1 MSHLLE
7 GTRLVLAIPEVDPE
21 IARQRI
27 QMCSVGLDGKYSEEA
42 FLACPSC
49 QDLAERIKFREDMER
64 EARPR
69 KDCPDCNGS
78 GTIRAY
84 EGDEYTPEVCG
95 CWMEHHEGFPSER
108 EWARGIDCD

>member
-7 GTRLVLAIPEVDPE
+7 GARLVLAIPEVDPE

-49 QDLAERIKFREDMER
+49 QDLAARIKFREDMER
-64 EARPR
+64 E
-69 KDCPDCNGS
+69 
-78 GTIRAY
+78 
-84 EGDEYTPEVCG
+84 
-95 CWMEHHEGFPSER
+95 HHEGVEPIER
-108 EWARGIDCD
+108 WGRDCD

>member
-1 MSHLLE
+1 MSNVLE

-49 QDLAERIKFREDMER
+49 QDLAARIKFREDMER
-64 EARPR
+64 E
-69 KDCPDCNGS
+69 
-78 GTIRAY
+78 T
-84 EGDEYTPEVCG
+84 
-95 CWMEHHEGFPSER
+95 HESFPSER